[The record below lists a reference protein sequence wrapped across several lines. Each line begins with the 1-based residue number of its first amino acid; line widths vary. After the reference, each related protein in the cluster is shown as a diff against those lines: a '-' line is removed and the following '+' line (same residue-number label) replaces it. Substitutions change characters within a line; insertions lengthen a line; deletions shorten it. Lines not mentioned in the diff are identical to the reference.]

1 MPQMPQIQMVEPNLF
16 VLSGENI
23 NVTYSTTGIDGIP
36 HFNYQDVQQTRD
48 FSGDEI
54 RSVETEVGTLV
65 SVTIRLTVDTG
76 GTTFSILLPRVNI
89 PGEVSV
95 PIQTI
100 GITTIHKSP
109 IVPKIGQR
117 DFYTVIS
124 LTGSAS
130 RLFF

>member
-1 MPQMPQIQMVEPNLF
+1 VAQIQSVEPNIYE
-16 VLSGENI
+16 LSGKHV
-23 NVTYSTTGIDGIP
+23 NVTYSTTGVDGKP
-36 HFNYQDVQQTRD
+36 HFNYQDLQQTLD

-76 GTTFSILLPRVNI
+76 GTTFSILLPHVNV
-89 PGEVSV
+89 PGEVAV
-95 PIQTI
+95 PIHTV

-109 IVPKIGQR
+109 IVPIIGQR
-117 DFYTVIS
+117 DFYTVIR
-124 LTGSAS
+124 LTGSAQ